1 MKVVYGRRAQADIA
15 AIFDHISRQDLKTA
29 LAVES
34 EIRRACSGLGQFPYA
49 NVATDLAHVYR
60 MPIPK
65 FGFTVFYRVRAEKSL
80 VEIVRVVRSSRVQNL
95 GRVPTG

>member
-1 MKVVYGRRAQADIA
+1 MKVVYGRRAQTDIA
-15 AIFDHISRQDLKTA
+15 AIFDYISQQDLKAA

-80 VEIVRVVRSSRVQNL
+80 VEIVRVVRSSRVKNL